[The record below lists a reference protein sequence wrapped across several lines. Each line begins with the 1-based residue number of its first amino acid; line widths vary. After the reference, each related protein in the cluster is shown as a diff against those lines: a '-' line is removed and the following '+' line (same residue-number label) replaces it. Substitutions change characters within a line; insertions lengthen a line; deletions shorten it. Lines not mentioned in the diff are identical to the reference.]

1 MSDFADRAEAGRLLA
16 ARLVPTKLDRPL
28 VLALPRG
35 GVPVAVEVAAV
46 LDAEM
51 DVLFVRKIGYPS
63 QPEFAIAAVVDGAH
77 PQMVR
82 NEEVLAQL
90 PVAETYIERERD
102 RELAEIERRR
112 ELYCGDR
119 APPQVAG
126 RTILV
131 VDDGVATG
139 TSARAALAA
148 LRRGGASRLILAV
161 PVISPETARELRDDG
176 IEVIAMIEPA
186 HFMAV
191 GQFYRDF
198 HQLEDAEVIALLR
211 RDGAARRTEHV

>member
-1 MSDFADRAEAGRLLA
+1 MNDFADRTEAGRLLA
-16 ARLVPTKLDRPL
+16 AKLAPMKPERPL

-35 GVPVAVEVAAV
+35 GVPVAVEVASA

-51 DVLFVRKIGYPS
+51 DVLFVRKIGFPS

-82 NEEVLAQL
+82 NEEVLTQL
-90 PVAETYIERERD
+90 PVDEAYIERERD

-112 ELYCGDR
+112 ALYCGDR
-119 APPQVAG
+119 APSEVAG

-139 TSARAALAA
+139 TSVRAALAA
-148 LRRGGASRLILAV
+148 LRRSGAGRLILAV

-176 IEVIAMIEPA
+176 IEVIAVTEPA

-198 HQLEDAEVIALLR
+198 HQLEDGEVIALLR
-211 RDGAARRTEHV
+211 RNEAAPRTEHA